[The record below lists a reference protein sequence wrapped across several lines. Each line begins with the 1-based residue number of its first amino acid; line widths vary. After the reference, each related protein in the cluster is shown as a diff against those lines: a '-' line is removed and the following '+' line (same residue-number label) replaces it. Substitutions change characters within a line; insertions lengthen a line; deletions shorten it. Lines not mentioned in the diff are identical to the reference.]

1 MFLKHLSLLE
11 TIFSVN
17 GLLSAPFCGIT
28 TSSQLLN
35 VQPLLSQYLNLG
47 LQMASRIAEKA
58 QSVLL
63 LNLPWLYHWCT
74 TTTSSTAAIADLW
87 LSICIRI
94 KQQQRRRRRLAV
106 WLFHEITSRI
116 IVNIKLKVS
125 HESNFLKGGSDD
137 TFSRWGAFIMSCTS
151 DLWAVLIPKH
161 APIFF
166 ENPQL
171 KHFYGSLWSHQSGL
185 DTYHRFQGCVTL
197 AKCKNDQ
204 RCFQP
209 NGLKTPSKEKAS
221 FSSQAALLLWSWQ
234 RQITAK
240 QS

>member
-94 KQQQRRRRRLAV
+94 KQQLEAVSTTTQRRLAV

-161 APIFF
+161 APIF
-166 ENPQL
+166 
-171 KHFYGSLWSHQSGL
+171 
-185 DTYHRFQGCVTL
+185 
-197 AKCKNDQ
+197 
-204 RCFQP
+204 
-209 NGLKTPSKEKAS
+209 LKTHS
-221 FSSQAALLLWSWQ
+221 
-234 RQITAK
+234 
-240 QS
+240 